1 MGPILENWMR
11 EKKEGRKEE
20 DWMRRGEREER
31 ERRRRRRKRWRGEK
45 EIEKKVNIAIHAP
58 VRW

>member
-31 ERRRRRRKRWRGEK
+31 EKEKRWRGEK

>member
-31 ERRRRRRKRWRGEK
+31 EKEKKKKKMEGGEGDR
-45 EIEKKVNIAIHAP
+45 EKVNIAIHAP